1 MLRPLTLVLATVSIL
16 PAANPFQPV
25 IAPNGV
31 VNAASYYTQAFPRF
45 GIARGSMF
53 LIFGSALGP
62 VDLVQSSSFPL
73 PTSEGLAGTQV
84 LITVG
89 GYNAAAPIVY
99 TSINQVA
106 AIMPSNAPEGDGTLV
121 LRYQNFA
128 TQSYP
133 IHIVRSA
140 FGVFTRNQG
149 GSGPAIVQNFVSQTS
164 TPLNSIANSA
174 TPGQTVI
181 LWGSGL
187 GPVNGDETAG
197 PLPGALATV
206 DAVYVGGIQANVR
219 YAGRSGCCAA
229 VDQIDFDVP
238 AGVSGCYVPV
248 AVVTGGVVSNVGTM
262 SIAASGGTCDDPLG
276 VRSASIA
283 AAQRNGT
290 FRSGQINLVGMSSGE
305 VDISGTFNTTDFNTF
320 AADASRVNMPLGSC
334 GLIVSRTDATAAQTT
349 GGLNAGP
356 SVMISGPVGTVM
368 VGNTSSGGY
377 LTVQTPA
384 TLGQGTYTITGSG
397 GSDVGPFTASVNLAP
412 AATWTNLSAF
422 KVSALSPSNPL
433 TFTWSGA
440 DPTGFVTL
448 RIASA
453 NAIYNSEI
461 RCNVA
466 ASAGSFTI
474 PAWLASTIYAG
485 PLAVSLGSNSAPVAF
500 SATGLDAGMITAG
513 TNTSVQTTMSA
524 VAQ

>member
-1 MLRPLTLVLATVSIL
+1 MLRSITLVLATISTL

-31 VNAASYYTQAFPRF
+31 VNAASYYTQAFPRY

-62 VDLVQSSSFPL
+62 VDLVQASSFPL

-84 LITVG
+84 LIALG

-133 IHIVRSA
+133 IHVVRSA
-140 FGVFTRNQG
+140 FGVFTRNQAG
-149 GSGPAIVQNFVSQTS
+149 TGPAIVQNFVSQTS

-197 PLPGALATV
+197 PLPGSLGTV

-238 AGVSGCYVPV
+238 AGASGCYVPV

-262 SIAASGGTCDDPLG
+262 SVAASGGVCDDALG

-283 AAQRNGT
+283 AAQRSGT
-290 FRSGQINLVGMSSGE
+290 FRSGQINILGASSSE
-305 VDISGTFNTTDFNTF
+305 VDVTGTFTTSAFDTF
-320 AADASRVNMPLGSC
+320 AADASRVNVPLGSC
-334 GLIVSRTDATAAQTT
+334 GLFVSRTDATAAQTT
-349 GGLNAGP
+349 GGLNAG
-356 SVMISGPVGTVM
+356 SAVMISGPVGTLTVS
-368 VGNTSSGGY
+368 NTSSGGY
-377 LTVQTPA
+377 VTVQTPA
-384 TLGQGTYTITGSG
+384 TLSQGTYTVTGSG
-397 GSDVGPFTASVNLAP
+397 GSDVGPFSASVNLAP
-412 AATWTNLSAF
+412 AATWTNRSAF
-422 KVSALSPSNPL
+422 TVPLSPSNPL

-440 DPTGFVTL
+440 DPTGYVTL

-453 NAIYNSEI
+453 NAIYNSEM
-461 RCNVA
+461 RCNAA

-474 PAWLASTIYAG
+474 PAWLASAIYAG
-485 PLAVSLGSNSAPVAF
+485 PVTVSLTSNSATVAF
-500 SATGLDAGMITAG
+500 TATGLDAGIVTAG
-513 TNTSVQTTMSA
+513 ARVA
-524 VAQ
+524 VETVMGAQ

>member
-1 MLRPLTLVLATVSIL
+1 MLRALTLGLATVSVVS
-16 PAANPFQPV
+16 AANPFQPV

-31 VNAASYYTQAFPRF
+31 VNAASYYTQAFPRY

-62 VDLVQSSSFPL
+62 VDLVQASSFPL
-73 PTSEGLAGTQV
+73 PTNEGLAGTQV
-84 LITVG
+84 LITIG

-133 IHIVRSA
+133 IHVVRSA
-140 FGVFTRNQG
+140 FGVFTRNQAG
-149 GSGPAIVQNFVSQTS
+149 TGPAIVQNFVSQTS

-197 PLPGALATV
+197 PLPGALGTV
-206 DAVYVGGIQANVR
+206 DAVYVGGIQANLR

-238 AGVSGCYVPV
+238 AGVSGCYLPV

-262 SIAASGGTCDDPLG
+262 SVSASGGACDDPLG

-283 AAQRNGT
+283 VAQQRGTLRRGQISILGTSSSEVDVNGT
-290 FRSGQINLVGMSSGE
+290 F
-305 VDISGTFNTTDFNTF
+305 TTTDFNMF
-320 AADASRVNMPLGSC
+320 ASDAAHMNLPLGTC
-334 GLIVSRTDATAAQTT
+334 GLFVTRTDATAAQTT
-349 GGLNAGP
+349 GGLNAG
-356 SVMISGPVGTVM
+356 SAGTMTVS
-368 VGNTSSGGY
+368 NTSSGGY
-377 LTVQTPA
+377 VTVQTPA
-384 TLGQGTYTITGSG
+384 TLAQGTYTISGSG
-397 GSDVGPFTASVNLAP
+397 GSDVGPFSASMNLAP
-412 AATWTNLSAF
+412 PSTWTNKSAF
-422 KVSALSPSNPL
+422 TVPAISPSTPL

-440 DPTGFVTL
+440 DPTGYITL

-453 NAIYNSEI
+453 NAIYNSEL

-485 PLAVSLGSNSAPVAF
+485 PLTVSLTSNSAPVSF
-500 SATGLDAGMITAG
+500 TATGLDAGIVTAG
-513 TNTSVQTTMSA
+513 TSTAVQTTMSPA
-524 VAQ
+524 VGQ